1 MNVPINS
8 DKIELGADSKVVI
21 LRVRPGEVALV
32 RDLELLLDKGL
43 HVFNSG
49 IVSFEGTK
57 VYANNE
63 YFHHG
68 RYIYLRVPRG
78 KVANVWAEVKDRDGN
93 KSVVARLL
101 TQGEHFVDNFL
112 FRCEGFVGCSQEYIG
127 HGSVHRISVT
137 KAMLPRLSKTTSL
150 VCWEKALISLSQ
162 LTFLTTVW
170 SVSFAIWS

>member
-1 MNVPINS
+1 
-8 DKIELGADSKVVI
+8 
-21 LRVRPGEVALV
+21 
-32 RDLELLLDKGL
+32 
-43 HVFNSG
+43 
-49 IVSFEGTK
+49 
-57 VYANNE
+57 
-63 YFHHG
+63 
-68 RYIYLRVPRG
+68 
-78 KVANVWAEVKDRDGN
+78 
-93 KSVVARLL
+93 LL

>member
-63 YFHHG
+63 YFHH
-68 RYIYLRVPRG
+68 
-78 KVANVWAEVKDRDGN
+78 
-93 KSVVARLL
+93 
-101 TQGEHFVDNFL
+101 
-112 FRCEGFVGCSQEYIG
+112 
-127 HGSVHRISVT
+127 
-137 KAMLPRLSKTTSL
+137 
-150 VCWEKALISLSQ
+150 
-162 LTFLTTVW
+162 
-170 SVSFAIWS
+170 